1 MYSINGKAL
10 SKTTDLELINLSAES
25 LNKYNVK
32 TLAAIE
38 RRLLKDFRR
47 NYNSF
52 KNSTF
57 KPYAL
62 DAYFDGKIPKAL
74 GNKATRNSLL
84 HRNVALQEYLRSES
98 ANLEST
104 KSMIEREERRIFKS
118 KVGFFEDENFNEDMR
133 IRFWSAYQEFMN
145 QNPRFLY
152 DSDKVQQF
160 LGRSSFWRTRDFTA
174 DDLDELLG
182 RLERSERRK
191 RK

>member
-1 MYSINGKAL
+1 
-10 SKTTDLELINLSAES
+10 
-25 LNKYNVK
+25 
-32 TLAAIE
+32 
-38 RRLLKDFRR
+38 
-47 NYNSF
+47 
-52 KNSTF
+52 
-57 KPYAL
+57 
-62 DAYFDGKIPKAL
+62 
-74 GNKATRNSLL
+74 
-84 HRNVALQEYLRSES
+84 
-98 ANLEST
+98 
-104 KSMIEREERRIFKS
+104 MIEREERRIFKS